1 MNNTTAA
8 FDPAAAAA
16 SIETMNNILAP
27 LTPLGRHLL
36 ASVGLLVGFFAL
48 LVGKK
53 FMRTTLLLIGF
64 SIGFCL
70 SALICHQIAEPNVLL
85 IVSVVVGGLLG
96 FLAACV
102 GYVHDFYLCLIF
114 FLFFPCILLSSHRDI
129 IFFYY

>member
-1 MNNTTAA
+1 MNNTTAVS
-8 FDPAAAAA
+8 A
-16 SIETMNNILAP
+16 SIETMNNILSP

-48 LVGKK
+48 FVGKK

-85 IVSVVVGGLLG
+85 VVSVVVGGLLG

-102 GYVHDFYLCLIF
+102 GYVHDFIF
-114 FLFFPCILLSSHRDI
+114 FSFFPFFPFILFDPHI
-129 IFFYY
+129 EIFVFFY